1 MSSRAKIISSKV
13 IYDGPVFGVRHD
25 EVLEPGGIRTSR
37 DLVTHFGSI
46 VILPVLSD
54 GRILLVRQYRHAVG
68 QYLWELVAGRVEEGE
83 NLLTA
88 AKRELL
94 EETGY
99 KARRFRKLLRLFPT
113 PGFLSEF
120 MVIYAAEGLV
130 PGPAQP
136 EEDERITTRA
146 FTLQEIERWMQTGKL
161 KDAKSFAGILYYAR
175 FVLKK

>member
-1 MSSRAKIISSKV
+1 MSRRAKVLSSKI

-25 EVLEPGGIRTSR
+25 EVIEPGGIRTSR

-46 VILPVLSD
+46 VVLPVLPD
-54 GRILLVRQYRHAVG
+54 GRILLIRQYRHAIG
-68 QYLWELVAGRVEEGE
+68 QYLWELVAGRVEKGE
-83 NLLTA
+83 NLLGA

-99 KARRFRKLLRLFPT
+99 TARRFRKLLRLFPT

-130 PGPAQP
+130 AGAAQP
-136 EEDERITTRA
+136 EKDERIITRA
-146 FTLQEIERWMQTGKL
+146 FTLRELERWMRNGKL
-161 KDAKSFAGILYYAR
+161 RDAKSLAGILYYTR
-175 FVLKK
+175 FLRKK